1 MWLLFHQVSE
11 METIREWQW
20 TSLDALLNIKFQQLL
35 CLNDDQYYCILTDT
49 TQTKE
54 TITTSTNI

>member
-35 CLNDDQYYCILTDT
+35 CLNDDQYYCITDM